1 MDECE
6 SYLSA
11 YLIYFSLYYAH
22 IKRLSVNSSFPFISK
37 QILDMKNQASK
48 FEHNTLKDTINLS
61 QHKMFSKNQVLQK
74 YSKYL
79 LLVYSRSQNTIKV

>member
-1 MDECE
+1 
-6 SYLSA
+6 
-11 YLIYFSLYYAH
+11 
-22 IKRLSVNSSFPFISK
+22 
-37 QILDMKNQASK
+37 MKNQASK
-48 FEHNTLKDTINLS
+48 FERNTLKDTINNLS

>member
-1 MDECE
+1 MHECE
-6 SYLSA
+6 PYLSA

-37 QILDMKNQASK
+37 QILDIKNQALK
-48 FEHNTLKDTINLS
+48 FENNTLKVTL
-61 QHKMFSKNQVLQK
+61 HKVISKNQVLQK